1 MRYSLAEIN
10 TIVFE
15 NEDTYFERALK
26 GSIINDLEDI
36 GTGNI
41 VLKILNLNLLA
52 AILYLPNN

>member
-36 GTGNI
+36 GTGNM
-41 VLKILNLNLLA
+41 VLKILNLNRLA

>member
-1 MRYSLAEIN
+1 VRYSLAEIN

-36 GTGNI
+36 GTGNM
-41 VLKILNLNLLA
+41 VLKILNLNRLA

>member
-52 AILYLPNN
+52 AILYLLNN